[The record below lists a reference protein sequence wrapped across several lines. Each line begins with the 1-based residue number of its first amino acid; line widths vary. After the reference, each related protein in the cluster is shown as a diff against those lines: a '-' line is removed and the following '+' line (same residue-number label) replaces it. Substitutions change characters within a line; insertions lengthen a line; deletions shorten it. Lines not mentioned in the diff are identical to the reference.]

1 MKLFVDSSA
10 FAKRY
15 VFEDGSKMMEDLLQR
30 ASQLALCAIMMPE
43 II

>member
-1 MKLFVDSSA
+1 MILSVDSSA

-15 VFEDGSKMMEDLLQR
+15 VFEGGSEITEDLLQR
-30 ASQLALCAIMMPE
+30 ASKLALCNILVPE